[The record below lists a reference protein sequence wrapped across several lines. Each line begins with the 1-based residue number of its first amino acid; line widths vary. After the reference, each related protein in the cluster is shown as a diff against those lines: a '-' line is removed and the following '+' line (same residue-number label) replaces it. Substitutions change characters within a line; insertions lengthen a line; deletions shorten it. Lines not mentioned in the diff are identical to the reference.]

1 MQTQQS
7 RQIQE
12 KRINTM
18 VANAGMKPESETLL
32 EVIRS
37 LALDFVLYCMTKYP
51 LYVISAQ
58 STT

>member
-1 MQTQQS
+1 MRTQQS

-12 KRINTM
+12 NRINTM
-18 VANAGMKPESETLL
+18 VANAGMKHESETLL

-37 LALDFVLYCMTKYP
+37 LALDFVLYCMTKYS